1 MHSIPFLTY
10 AIFAHKNPKHLR
22 RLIEKLSAPYC
33 NFLIHIDKNVSDEVF
48 IDELM
53 NIENVFFTK
62 KRFKSYWGSYQFT
75 KANINILREWSNRF
89 PSSEYIVLLSGQ
101 DYPLV
106 NNLTLETFWTENRN
120 KNYIIHVPI
129 DERNIAEYMVRY
141 ENYYFF
147 PKNKLILRYPSSS
160 DSVKSKFKDI
170 VLKSTG
176 LFTLPK
182 VAPFTLLYFGSN
194 WLRLTKKTVNSILRH
209 LDTDPSI
216 EKYFKHSLLAEEV
229 MVHSILLNM
238 PAVERDPVINDDLTY
253 TYWDEPLGRYPNPLD
268 ESLFERLLDSKH
280 LFARKF
286 DYPTSESL
294 LNKID
299 SITT

>member
-1 MHSIPFLTY
+1 MYSAPFLTY

-33 NFLIHIDKNVSDEVF
+33 NFLVHIDESVSDKVF
-48 IDELM
+48 VDELI

-62 KRFKSYWGSYQFT
+62 TRFKSYWGSYQFT
-75 KANINILREWSNRF
+75 KANINILREWSDRF
-89 PSSEYIVLLSGQ
+89 PSFEYIVVLSGQ

-106 NNLTLETFWTENRN
+106 NNLTLEKFWTENRN
-120 KNYIIHVPI
+120 KNHIIHVPI
-129 DERNIAEYMVRY
+129 DEHNAAEYMVRY

-147 PKNKLILRYPSSS
+147 PKKNLILRYPSFSNS
-160 DSVKSKFKDI
+160 FKSKLKDI
-170 VLKSTG
+170 VLESTG

-182 VAPFTLLYFGSN
+182 VSPFPVLHFGSN
-194 WLRLTKKTVNSILRH
+194 WLRLTKKTVNSILRYV
-209 LDTDPSI
+209 DTDPTI

-229 MVHSILLNM
+229 MIHSILLNM
-238 PAVERDPVINDDLTY
+238 PAGERDPVINDDLTY

-268 ESLFERLLDSKH
+268 DSLFEKLMNSKH

-299 SITT
+299 SIPT